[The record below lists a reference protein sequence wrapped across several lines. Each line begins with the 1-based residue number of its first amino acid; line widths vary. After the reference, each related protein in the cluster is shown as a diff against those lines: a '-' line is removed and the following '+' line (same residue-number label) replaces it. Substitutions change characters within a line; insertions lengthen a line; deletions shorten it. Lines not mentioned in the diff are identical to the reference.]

1 MEINRL
7 RTFLRRHHRV
17 ALDTSIFIYHVEA
30 NARYVDLTQA
40 IFSWLESHTVSAV
53 TSTVTLMELLVQ
65 PYRDSDEERI
75 NNFLTLFP
83 TFPNLSWVAPDLE
96 IASIAAQIRARHRL
110 QTPDAL
116 QAATAIHGNA
126 TLLITNDP
134 IFERLE
140 NLEVLILDRFI

>member
-1 MEINRL
+1 MAISRL
-7 RTFLRRHHRV
+7 RTSLQRHRHV
-17 ALDTSIFIYHVEA
+17 ALDTSVFIYHVEA
-30 NARYVDLTQA
+30 NPRYVGITHH

-65 PYRDSDEERI
+65 PYRDSDEKRI
-75 NNFLTLFP
+75 NGFLTLLP
-83 TFPNLSWVAPDLE
+83 AFPNLSWVAPDIE
-96 IASIAAQIRARHRL
+96 IASLAAQIRARHRL

-116 QAATAIHGNA
+116 QAATAIHGTA

-140 NLEVLILDRFI
+140 NLEVLLLDRFI